1 MQQLLS
7 DKQGKKKKG
16 KFMKLDKPKVR
27 ILKRILDLAEKNDD
41 FMFTLEDKKLYLEF
55 KKLQKEVNKEVK

>member
-1 MQQLLS
+1 
-7 DKQGKKKKG
+7 
-16 KFMKLDKPKVR
+16 MKLDKPKVR